1 MKQIKLSIL
10 CLLVLSDVVQAANL
24 EWPGKT
30 AHVIKLI
37 YDTIK
42 AHHPGVLDQKN
53 PHFLDDLERDYQNAN
68 NLSHSVQNFHDL
80 IAIAEQFANNDY
92 RRTSWHSPDPQPKAN
107 IHAEGKAGTGA
118 KIEIRGD
125 IIEAHFPTFKA
136 STDDDEQAMNEQIA
150 SLKKHVREQKFKTLI
165 INFKGNHNVGS
176 SRWGNEIFKAVWGER
191 VHEIVMSQHQN
202 EVFYRIT
209 PENNAHMKWALSK
222 PTPEE
227 YKKRY
232 IEIEQ
237 RMEQALQSGATS
249 KLLAYRQE
257 FETIKEALP
266 PIGFSV
272 EIHTDGTISRAVRPF
287 LGMALRASAKII
299 GKPIPPCS
307 PYSEVRDIEIFEG
320 HKLRIPI
327 AGCYEDNVAF
337 EPSSL

>member
-1 MKQIKLSIL
+1 MKEIKLFVL
-10 CLLVLSDVVQAANL
+10 CVLVLSEVAQAANL
-24 EWPGKT
+24 DWPAKT

-53 PHFLDDLERDYQNAN
+53 PHFLDDLDRDYENAM
-68 NLSHSVQNFHDL
+68 NLSHSAQSSHDL
-80 IAIAEQFANNDY
+80 IAIAGQFANNDS
-92 RRTSWHSPDPQPKAN
+92 RRTSWHRSDLQPEAN
-107 IHAEGKAGTGA
+107 IHADAKDTTGA

-125 IIEAHFPTFKA
+125 IVEAHFPTFKA
-136 STDDDEQAMNEQIA
+136 STEDDAQAMNEKIA
-150 SLKKHVREQKFKTLI
+150 SLKKLVREQNFKTLI
-165 INFKGNHNVGS
+165 INFKGNHTVGS
-176 SRWGNEIFKAVWGER
+176 SRWGNEIFKAVWGEKA
-191 VHEIVMSQHQN
+191 HDIVMSQHQN

-209 PENNAHMKWALSK
+209 PENNAHMKGILGK
-222 PTPEE
+222 PFPEE

-232 IEIEQ
+232 VEIEQ

-257 FETIKEALP
+257 IETINEALP
-266 PIGFSV
+266 PIRFSI

-287 LGMALRASAKII
+287 LGMARRASAKFI

-320 HKLRIPI
+320 HMLRIPI